1 MAVICKKGKG
11 PGRSRHS
18 TGRCRQSRAVSRWV
32 LTVAIL
38 FACVRMGALG
48 QQPTDTG
55 AQVGPAPLLVPA
67 LTEEDAKL
75 ITTLKA
81 LQTSIALFEAQA
93 QKKRDELAD
102 ETLALAPDE
111 KEQRISEISDI
122 NKQLE
127 DLRHNYEE
135 FASGIDLSNL
145 RHSGDSEV
153 DLGADLREFLSPI
166 VTELKDLTSRP
177 REIEDLRRTISQEQK
192 NRDNAEKALANVRRL
207 LQQLQDKPGVEK
219 VAEDL
224 RIFEQTWQQRLNQI
238 SSDIDVAELQL
249 NERLDASKSVWGT
262 VRGIMASFFRSRGRN
277 LMFALLAVATVLLL
291 ARLGYA
297 ALERWSPLRRMER
310 RSFYVRVLDIT
321 YFAVAITVAVLAAM
335 VVFYTAGDWV
345 LLGLVLI
352 FLAGLAWT
360 GKHAL
365 PQTYEQVK
373 LMLNLGP
380 VREGERLVYDGVP
393 WKVERIGLYTDLVNP
408 SLEGG
413 CIRLPIRT
421 LASLHS
427 RPFGHKETWFPCEQG
442 NWVVLSDATFG
453 RVITQTP
460 DWVELVLLGGSRKTY
475 TASDFVAL
483 NPENL
488 SRNFRIHI
496 MFGVDYSHQ
505 AISTTEIPE
514 LLRMHILTAIKES
527 TLLKED
533 QMIHL
538 AVEFCNA
545 GASSLD
551 YRILLDCQGT
561 AAQNYNK
568 LQRLL
573 AKLCVEASNEHGWI
587 IPFTQ
592 VTMHYA
598 DVQKAEV
605 AARAIVMPGQDE
617 DGEES

>member
-1 MAVICKKGKG
+1 MAVIRNHGHEVRRRTQLG
-11 PGRSRHS
+11 ES
-18 TGRCRQSRAVSRWV
+18 CRQKFVASCRWGLVVSFLLVCLRVAAFGQQASDADVQIVAAPVPAPV
-32 LTVAIL
+32 LTDD
-38 FACVRMGALG
+38 
-48 QQPTDTG
+48 DT
-55 AQVGPAPLLVPA
+55 
-67 LTEEDAKL
+67 KL

-81 LQTSIALFEAQA
+81 LESSIASFEDQA
-93 QKKRDELAD
+93 TEKRKKLAD
-102 ETLALAPDE
+102 ETQPLAPDE
-111 KEQRISEISDI
+111 KEKLIAEISRI
-122 NKQLE
+122 NEQLK

-145 RHSGDSEV
+145 RDPGEGAV

-177 REIEDLRRTISQEQK
+177 REIEDLRRTIFQEQK
-192 NRDNAEKALANVRRL
+192 NRDNAEKALVNVRHL
-207 LQQLQDKPGVEK
+207 LQQLQGKPGVEN
-219 VAEDL
+219 VTEDL
-224 RIFEQTWQQRLNQI
+224 RGFEKTWQQRLNQI
-238 SSDIDVAELQL
+238 SSDIDVAEFQL
-249 NERLDASKSVWGT
+249 EERLGDTKSVWGT

-277 LMFALLAVATVLLL
+277 LLFALLAVATVLLL

-297 ALERWSPLRRMER
+297 GLERWSPLRKLER
-310 RSFYVRVLDIT
+310 RSFYVRVLDIA
-321 YFAVAITVAVLAAM
+321 YFAVAVIVAVMAAM
-335 VVFYTAGDWV
+335 VVLYSAGDWV
-345 LLGLVLI
+345 LLGLVII

-380 VREGERLVYDGVP
+380 VREGERIIYEGVP
-393 WKVERIGLYTDLVNP
+393 WQVKRIALYTDLVNP

-413 CIRLPIRT
+413 RIRLPIRT

-427 RPFGHKETWFPCEQG
+427 RPFGVKETWFPCEQG
-442 NWVVLSDATFG
+442 NWIVLSDTTFG
-453 RVITQTP
+453 RVIMQTP

-514 LLRMHILTAIKES
+514 LLHMHLQAGLKES
-527 TLLKED
+527 SLLKED

-598 DVQKAEV
+598 DAQKVE
-605 AARAIVMPGQDE
+605 AATKAIVMPAEQEQEDE
-617 DGEES
+617 